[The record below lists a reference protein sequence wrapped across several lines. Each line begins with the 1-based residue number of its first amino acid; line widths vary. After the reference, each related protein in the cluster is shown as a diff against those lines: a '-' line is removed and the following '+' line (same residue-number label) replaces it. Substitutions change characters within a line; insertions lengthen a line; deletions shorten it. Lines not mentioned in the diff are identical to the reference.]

1 VSIRRPD
8 STRPAAGGLTL
19 DERVAPA
26 AELARITGMVALRHY
41 RTNLAVETKADGSP
55 VTVADRAAETAAR
68 AWVQSRFPQDGVLG
82 EELGEERPGAARRWI
97 IDPIDGTKSFVRGAP
112 LWGSL
117 VALCEGERVLAG
129 AAYFPAVD
137 ELVAAAPGAGCWWNG
152 SRCQVSTVGALAD
165 ATVLTTDERFSE
177 RPERAAPWRALA
189 RAASV
194 SRTWGDCFGYLLV
207 ATGRAEVMCDGT
219 MSVWDAAALQP
230 IIEEAGGVFTDW
242 LGVPTA
248 FGGSAVATNRALA
261 DEVRTV
267 LGQTNPS
274 TPP

>member
-1 VSIRRPD
+1 MSIRRPD
-8 STRPAAGGLTL
+8 SIKPMAGALTL

-26 AELARITGMVALRHY
+26 AELARITGTVALRHY
-41 RTNLAVETKADGSP
+41 RTNLTVETKADGSP

-68 AWVQSRFPQDGVLG
+68 AWVQSRFPQDGILG
-82 EELGEERPGAARRWI
+82 EELGEERPGAPRRWI
-97 IDPIDGTKSFVRGAP
+97 IDPIDGTKAFVRGTP

-152 SRCQVSTVGALAD
+152 SRGRVSTVGTLAD
-165 ATVLTTDERFSE
+165 ATVLTTDERF
-177 RPERAAPWRALA
+177 PENPECAPGWRSLA

-242 LGVPTA
+242 RGTATA
-248 FGGSAVATNRALA
+248 FGGSAIATNRLLA
-261 DEVRTV
+261 DEVRAV
-267 LGQTNPS
+267 LGQVNAS
-274 TPP
+274 TPG

>member
-1 VSIRRPD
+1 MSIRRPD
-8 STRPAAGGLTL
+8 STRPTAGGLTL

-41 RTNLAVETKADGSP
+41 RTNLTVETKADGSP
-55 VTVADRAAETAAR
+55 VTIADRAAETAAR

-82 EELGEERPGAARRWI
+82 EELGEERPGAPRRWI

-152 SRCQVSTVGALAD
+152 SRCRVSSVAALAD

-177 RPERAAPWRALA
+177 RPERATGWRALA

-242 LGVPTA
+242 LGVPTV
-248 FGGSAVATNRALA
+248 FGGSAVATNRLLA
-261 DEVRTV
+261 DEVRAV
-267 LGQTNPS
+267 LAQTNPS

>member
-1 VSIRRPD
+1 MSIRRPGE
-8 STRPAAGGLTL
+8 TRVQAPTFAL
-19 DERVAPA
+19 DARVAPA
-26 AELARITGMVALRHY
+26 AELARITGLVALRHY
-41 RTNLAVETKADGSP
+41 RSRLTVETKADGSP
-55 VTVADRAAETAAR
+55 VTIADRAAEEAAR
-68 AWVQSRFPQDGVLG
+68 AWVRERFPDDGILG
-82 EELGEERPGAARRWI
+82 EELGEERVGARRRWI

-152 SRCQVSTVGALAD
+152 SRCRVSTVAALAE
-165 ATVLTTDERFSE
+165 ATVLTTDERFPE
-177 RPERAAPWRALA
+177 RPDRAAGWRALA
-189 RAASV
+189 RSAAV

-207 ATGRAEVMCDGT
+207 ATGRAEVMCDGM

-230 IIEEAGGVFTDW
+230 IIEEAGGVFSDW

-248 FGGSAVATNRALA
+248 FGGSAVATNGALA
-261 DEVRTV
+261 EDARV
-267 LGQTNPS
+267 LLAQANPS

>member
-1 VSIRRPD
+1 MSIRRPD
-8 STRPAAGGLTL
+8 SVRPTAGGLTL

-26 AELARITGMVALRHY
+26 AELARITGTVALRHY
-41 RTNLAVETKADGSP
+41 RTNLTVETKSDGSP

-82 EELGEERPGAARRWI
+82 EELGEERPGAPRRWI

-117 VALCEGERVLAG
+117 VALCEGDRVLAG

-137 ELVAAAPGAGCWWNG
+137 ELVAAAPGAGCGGNG
-152 SRCQVSTVGALAD
+152 SRCRVSSVSTLAE
-165 ATVLTTDERFSE
+165 ATVLTTDERFPD
-177 RPERAAPWRALA
+177 RPERAAGWRALA
-189 RAASV
+189 RSASV

-219 MSVWDAAALQP
+219 LSIWDAAALQP

-242 LGVPTA
+242 LGASTA
-248 FGGSAVATNRALA
+248 FGGSAIATNRLLA
-261 DEVRTV
+261 DDARV
-267 LGQTNPS
+267 LLAQTNPS
-274 TPP
+274 TSP